1 VSLSG
6 PLPDTPKTYVD
17 ATLGH
22 LASAVDFGRLLAEKV
37 EALEAERDRLRAAL
51 HQIWLLADAEEPSSV
66 RAGGVAQEVL
76 AEGAFEVL
84 ERGDPHPFPEDA
96 A

>member
-22 LASAVDFGRLLAEKV
+22 LESALDFGRLLAEKV
-37 EALEAERDRLRAAL
+37 AALEAERDRLRAAL
-51 HQIWLLADAEEPSSV
+51 HQIWLLADAEEPSPV
-66 RAGGVAQEVL
+66 RAGAIAQETL
-76 AEGAFEVL
+76 GEG
-84 ERGDPHPFPEDA
+84 DW
-96 A
+96 